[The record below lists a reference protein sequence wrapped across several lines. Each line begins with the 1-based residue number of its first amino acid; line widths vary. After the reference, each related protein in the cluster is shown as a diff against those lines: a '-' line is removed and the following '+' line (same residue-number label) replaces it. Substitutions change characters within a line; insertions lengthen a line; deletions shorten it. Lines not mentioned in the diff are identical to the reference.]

1 VKNLKTFKI
10 LFIKMSFLG
19 LAFQG
24 CGAGSPKSKKT
35 YPTSIGTAVSLTREE
50 ERTNNLNQELS
61 KMMQTH
67 LAEINQ
73 QEATSFSKTTTYCDI
88 SGLKDFEN
96 SGDLYKIITKTNYQS
111 CENDKNTQNGDTI
124 MTYEQTDDDG
134 KFPELLTLVA
144 QNNYNFNNINLQ
156 KDASIEC
163 NIDYNED
170 KSIQSMT
177 LLISGTVEFNSQ
189 TYVLNNHQEIINF

>member
-1 VKNLKTFKI
+1 MRSLKTFKI

-35 YPTSIGTAVSLTREE
+35 YPTSIGTAVSLTADE
-50 ERTNNLNQELS
+50 ERDNNLNQELS

-73 QEATSFSKTTTYCDI
+73 QEATSFSKTTNYCDI

-96 SGDLYKIITKTNYQS
+96 SGDLYKVITKTNYQS

-134 KFPELLTLVA
+134 KFPEFLELKA
-144 QNNYNFNNINLQ
+144 QNNYNFNDITLQ

-163 NIDYNED
+163 DITYNDD
-170 KSIQSMT
+170 KSLNSMV
-177 LLISGTVEFNSQ
+177 LLISGTVEFGSQ
-189 TYVLNNHQEIINF
+189 TYILNNHPEVINF

>member
-1 VKNLKTFKI
+1 MKTFKI

-35 YPTSIGTAVSLTREE
+35 YPTAIGTAVSLTAQQ
-50 ERTNNLNQELS
+50 ERANELSQEFS
-61 KMMQTH
+61 KMMQSH

-73 QEATSFSKTTTYCDI
+73 QEATIFSKTTNYCDI

-170 KSIQSMT
+170 KSIHSMT